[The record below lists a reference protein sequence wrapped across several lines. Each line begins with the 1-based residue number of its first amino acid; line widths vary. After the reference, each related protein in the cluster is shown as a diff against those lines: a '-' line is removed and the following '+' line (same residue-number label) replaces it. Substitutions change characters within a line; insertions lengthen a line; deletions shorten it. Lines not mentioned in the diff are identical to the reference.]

1 MRLVQAKS
9 GYPPLP
15 PPFSSGNIVKLGDFG
30 ISRVLSSDTE
40 LAHTVI
46 GTPYYLSPEICEDQP
61 YNRKSDVWALG
72 CLLYELATLKRAF
85 DGQSLPALI
94 VRILKV
100 GVAVEGRCLTGGGGG
115 RAAYACPEQCASAGP
130 LCLDPSNRLP
140 ATLFPPP

>member
-100 GVAVEGRCLTGGGGG
+100 GVAVEGRCLTGGGGQG
-115 RAAYACPEQCASAGP
+115 SICLPRAVCFSRTSVP
-130 LCLDPSNRLP
+130 
-140 ATLFPPP
+140 